1 MDSAWRSGG
10 PAVVVWSN
18 AFQARMQER
27 EWSPHACFCREKIV
41 SKFEGHVDVLTVGKM
56 TTGREME

>member
-10 PAVVVWSN
+10 PAVVVQRVPGTDAGESGRLTRV
-18 AFQARMQER
+18 FVGD
-27 EWSPHACFCREKIV
+27 KIV

-56 TTGREME
+56 TTGREIE